1 MANLVDDVTNGRAY
15 RFHVERRILQTLLNF
30 GSGEIVVS
38 QRSPVYS
45 GRTLL
50 FGERVNLVSWNDC
63 GGPLVSLLG
72 RFGVLSIR
80 QGRER
85 ALSRNTLGQTHLDD
99 DD

>member
-1 MANLVDDVTNGRAY
+1 MSCMEVGGLVPWNRGPGSVFLTY
-15 RFHVERRILQTLLNF
+15 F